1 MRFMIQTVLLI
12 CGNALGLLAA
22 ALLVT
27 DFRIDAIGFI
37 VSVLFFTLMQVLL
50 APFVLK
56 MAIKY
61 APAFRGGIALVTTF
75 VVLLLTV
82 AFTSGLQ
89 ISSLVAWIIAP
100 LIIWLVSVLAGI
112 LLPMVLFKKALA
124 QQRGK

>member
-82 AFTSGLQ
+82 AFT
-89 ISSLVAWIIAP
+89 P
-100 LIIWLVSVLAGI
+100 
-112 LLPMVLFKKALA
+112 F
-124 QQRGK
+124 